1 MAEHLLPVKLDCK
14 TQVCN
19 AAGSI
24 FLYQDVF
31 TLQVPVCN
39 GRLALCPID
48 FCVQVAQ
55 ATRSRIGQLEQSPVV
70 QRSALQKIIQ

>member
-1 MAEHLLPVKLDCK
+1 MTEDLLPVKFDCK
-14 TQVCN
+14 AQVCN
-19 AAGSI
+19 AAGSV

-39 GRLALCPID
+39 RWLALCPID
-48 FCVQVAQ
+48 FRVQVAQ
-55 ATRSRIGQLEQSPVV
+55 ATRSRICQFEQSPVV